1 MSQQART
8 FLSFRTIGEAPA
20 DSPLPSAEMQTAEAA
35 APMAAVNSLPPND
48 TPATQQAA
56 VVPGNEL

>member
-1 MSQQART
+1 
-8 FLSFRTIGEAPA
+8 
-20 DSPLPSAEMQTAEAA
+20 MQTAEAA